1 MKFFGISIL
10 MFLSL
15 SAFAQQQP
23 MSPEEEAKQMRTAI
37 DAQIEEYTKLLK
49 LEDWQVFYMDSI
61 MTHDYQAMK
70 DELDALSKAKVSNT
84 DAYISTQDKWNE
96 QIFNSFRKIFDD
108 AQWEK
113 YLKSGARRDKKA
125 RDKRAG
131 RTN

>member
-96 QIFNSFRKIFDD
+96 QIFNSFRRIFDD

>member
-1 MKFFGISIL
+1 MKFFGISVL
-10 MFLSL
+10 LFLSL

-37 DAQIEEYTKLLK
+37 DASIEEYTKLLK
-49 LEDWQVFYMDSI
+49 LEDWQIFYLDSI

-70 DELDALSKAKVSNT
+70 DELDALSAAKVGNT
-84 DAYISTQDKWNE
+84 DAYINVQDKWNE
-96 QIFNSFRKIFDD
+96 KIYNSLHKVFNE

-131 RTN
+131 K

>member
-1 MKFFGISIL
+1 MKFFGISVL
-10 MFLSL
+10 LFLSL

-37 DAQIEEYTKLLK
+37 DASIEEYSKLLK
-49 LEDWQVFYMDSI
+49 LEDWQIFYLDSI

-70 DELDALSKAKVSNT
+70 DELDALSAAKVGNT
-84 DAYISTQDKWNE
+84 DAYINVQDKWNE
-96 QIFNSFRKIFDD
+96 KIYNSLPKVFNE

-131 RTN
+131 K